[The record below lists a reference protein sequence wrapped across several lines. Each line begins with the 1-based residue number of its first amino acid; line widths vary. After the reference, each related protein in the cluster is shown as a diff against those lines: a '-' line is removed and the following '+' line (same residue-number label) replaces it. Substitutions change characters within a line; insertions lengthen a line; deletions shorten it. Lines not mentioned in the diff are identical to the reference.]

1 MKKRLVVGLS
11 GASGAILCV
20 SLLEAMRR
28 EKDWEV
34 HLVTSE
40 AGERVLHE
48 ETGMSGTDLAGLAF
62 RTHDIGNIGA
72 AIASGTF
79 ETEGMAVVPCSMKTL
94 AGICHGY
101 AENLLLRAADV
112 TLKERRKLVL
122 VARETPLGLVHLR
135 NMTALAEM
143 GVSRQTLSFE
153 ARLAQIRDMSGPL
166 ETDLI
171 VYGRLPLMIFENCAI
186 RRQHGGKCSCKN
198 GVTVL
203 TDRRHESFPLLPEY
217 GCRNTLI
224 GNRPLCLREDF
235 ARLGVQTARLLF
247 TTESPEECAHIARAF
262 LSGAPLEGEF
272 TRGLYKR
279 GVE

>member
-40 AGERVLHE
+40 AGERVLRE

-143 GVSRQTLSFE
+143 GVTRQTLSFE
-153 ARLAQIRDMSGPL
+153 
-166 ETDLI
+166 
-171 VYGRLPLMIFENCAI
+171 VRLPPMLTYYQHPQSIEDMTTHIVGKIMREFRLEAPGF
-186 RRQHGGKCSCKN
+186 RRW
-198 GVTVL
+198 
-203 TDRRHESFPLLPEY
+203 
-217 GCRNTLI
+217 
-224 GNRPLCLREDF
+224 
-235 ARLGVQTARLLF
+235 
-247 TTESPEECAHIARAF
+247 
-262 LSGAPLEGEF
+262 EGS
-272 TRGLYKR
+272 
-279 GVE
+279 